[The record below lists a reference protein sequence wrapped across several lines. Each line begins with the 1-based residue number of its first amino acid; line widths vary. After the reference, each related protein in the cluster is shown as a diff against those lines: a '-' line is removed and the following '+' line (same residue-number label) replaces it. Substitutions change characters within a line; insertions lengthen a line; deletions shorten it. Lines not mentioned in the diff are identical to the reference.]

1 MEKFDTVLAS
11 ILGKYG
17 AFTTFLLRF
26 LVGFHLLYAVHGVL
40 FNQEAMK
47 SVVAFFEAQHIILP
61 SFMASFTAWT
71 EAICACLF
79 IAGLFT
85 RLAAIAMIVVFVN
98 AIIIVHLGNPYPD
111 AFPALVML
119 VGSIYLLFNGAGK
132 YSIDALLVKKYHT
145 TL

>member
-1 MEKFDTVLAS
+1 MKNIDTTLAS
-11 ILGKYG
+11 VFEKHSPI
-17 AFTTFLLRF
+17 TSVLLRT

-40 FNQEAMK
+40 FSASAMEG
-47 SVVAFFEAQHIILP
+47 VVKFFSAQGIIIP
-61 SFMASFTAWT
+61 SFTAHLTAWT

-85 RLAAIAMIVVFVN
+85 RMAAIAMIIVFIN
-98 AIIIVHLGNPYPD
+98 AIVIVHLGNPYPD

-132 YSIDALLVKKYHT
+132 YSIDTLLIKK
-145 TL
+145 